1 MALRAGKQN
10 GFFVQEVLSPGLGG
24 TAAGAFAVAAAA
36 AYVAI
41 LLLLVPFGAHRM
53 LLLWRRLRR
62 PARPASSRWEGALP
76 SVTVQLPVYNEA
88 NVVARLIDA
97 ACSLD
102 YPLERLEIQLLD
114 DSDDETSRIAAARVA
129 HWRRRGRR
137 IEHVRRGGRQG
148 YKAGALAEGVRRA
161 RGDFFLVL
169 DADFVPRADL
179 LRRML
184 PSLSDPRV
192 GMVQA
197 AWSYLNADSG
207 WLTRAQEL
215 LLDAHFH
222 IEHEARYRSGL
233 FFNFNGTAGMW
244 RRECIEEAGG
254 WRAATLTEDLDLSYR
269 AQLAGWRFV
278 FLADVDVPSEIPMG
292 MSAVEV
298 QQARWTQG
306 GVQTARM
313 LLPRIWR
320 SRLPLAIKAEATAH
334 LAGHAVHP
342 VTLLLGVALCAVA
355 FSGLGR
361 DWLPAWLHAFGLA
374 AATVPFVAFAAAA
387 GILRGIPLLRLPRR
401 ILEAMAL
408 GIGLGVPLTFAV
420 VRGVLLRDTPFFR
433 TPKRGSRTVRR
444 YQVPQR
450 VAPAVLRAVLGGSL
464 CGAVAVLVGRGSI
477 GTAVLTALFA
487 AGYVATT
494 WELLRGEGVDPEEDQ
509 EGDVD
514 EEADGQRLRPAPR
527 RRVRVQAPVSEKHP
541 PAEQQPGSAAA

>member
-1 MALRAGKQN
+1 
-10 GFFVQEVLSPGLGG
+10 
-24 TAAGAFAVAAAA
+24 
-36 AYVAI
+36 VAI

-53 LLLWRRLRR
+53 LLLWRRLRK
-62 PARPASSRWEGALP
+62 PARPVSSRWEGSLP
-76 SVTVQLPVYNEA
+76 VVTVQLPVYNEA

-102 YPLERLEIQLLD
+102 YPPERLEIQLLD
-114 DSDDETSRIAAARVA
+114 DSDDETSRIAADRVA
-129 HWRRRGRR
+129 YWRRLGRR

-179 LRRML
+179 LRRIL
-184 PSLSDPRV
+184 PPLSDPRV

-197 AWSYLNADSG
+197 AWSYLNADSS
-207 WLTRAQEL
+207 WLTRAQAL

-244 RRECIEEAGG
+244 RRECIEGAGG

-320 SRLPLAIKAEATAH
+320 SRLSLALKAEATAH

-361 DWLPAWLHAFGLA
+361 EWLPGWLHAFGLA
-374 AATVPFVAFAAAA
+374 AATVPSVAFAATA
-387 GILRGIPLLRLPRR
+387 GVLRGVPLLRLPSR
-401 ILEAMAL
+401 ILGAMAL

-420 VRGVLLRDTPFFR
+420 LRGATLRDTPFFR

-444 YQVPQR
+444 YRVPQR
-450 VAPAVLRAVLGGSL
+450 AAAPAALRAVLGGSL
-464 CGAVAVLVGRGSI
+464 CGAAAVLVGRGAI

-494 WELLRGEGVDPEEDQ
+494 WELLRGERVDPEENQ

-514 EEADGQRLRPAPR
+514 EKADGQRLGPAPR
-527 RRVRVQAPVSEKHP
+527 RRVRIQAPVREKHR
-541 PAEQQPGSAAA
+541 PAEEQPGSAAA